1 MLKYAG
7 HRWALIIPS
16 LIIGLIS
23 VYDGYLVL
31 RTGED
36 IDFFEKNMFNKW
48 LIDATGSW
56 YFFFVK
62 CVTTLI
68 VLLCLWYLHKKY
80 TVHYFWIS
88 MAVVGFQIGLLWY
101 LETN

>member
-31 RTGED
+31 RTGDE
-36 IDFFEKNMFNKW
+36 IDNFEQNIFNKW
-48 LIDATGSW
+48 LIDSEA
-56 YFFFVK
+56 
-62 CVTTLI
+62 
-68 VLLCLWYLHKKY
+68 
-80 TVHYFWIS
+80 
-88 MAVVGFQIGLLWY
+88 A
-101 LETN
+101 